1 MSLRRSREV
10 ASEKNMKCRKCENK
24 ASIHMRQHKL
34 ALCKEHYLKWVP
46 EQTERFIKKYE
57 MFTHDEK
64 ILVAVSGGKDS
75 LSLWYILVN
84 LGYQADGLYLGL
96 GIDGGI
102 NYSFESQRLTEIF
115 AAEHDLKLH
124 VVDIQKQYGQAIPV
138 IAERSHRGYGRPCA
152 VCGLAKRHEMNRIAR
167 DLGYDVLATG
177 HNLDD
182 EAAVLF
188 GNTLN
193 WSSEYLSRQ
202 GPVLPG
208 MDGLARKVKPLC
220 RFYER
225 EMTAYAIMNGIEYI
239 YKECPFAEGSQSIFY
254 KESLNQL
261 ETARPGAKLIFYLRF
276 LDAKKSGKFI
286 FQKKMEMAD
295 LHSCPKCGQS
305 TSTPDLCSF
314 CRMIE
319 KTRTETE

>member
-1 MSLRRSREV
+1 
-10 ASEKNMKCRKCENK
+10 MKCRKCENK

-34 ALCKEHYLKWVP
+34 ALCKEHYLEWVP
-46 EQTERFIKKYE
+46 EQTERFIQKYQ
-57 MFTHDEK
+57 MFTPDEK

-75 LSLWYILVN
+75 LSLWHILVK

-96 GIDGGI
+96 GIDEGI
-102 NYSFESQRLTEIF
+102 NYSHESQRLTVEF
-115 AAEHDLKLH
+115 AARNNLKLH
-124 VVDIQKQYGQAIPV
+124 VVDIEKEYGQPIPV
-138 IAERSHRGYGRPCA
+138 IAQRSHRGDGKPCA
-152 VCGLAKRHEMNRIAR
+152 VCGLAKRHEMNRVAR

-193 WSSEYLSRQ
+193 WSSEYLLRQ

-208 MDGLARKVKPLC
+208 VDGLARKVKPLC

-225 EMTAYAIMNGIEYI
+225 EMTAYAILSSIEYI
-239 YKECPFAEGSQSIFY
+239 YEECPFAEGSQSIFY

-261 ETARPGAKLIFYLRF
+261 ETVRPGAKLIFYLNF
-276 LDAKKSGKFI
+276 LEAKKSGNLFLE
-286 FQKKMEMAD
+286 KKVEMAH
-295 LHSCPKCGQS
+295 LHPCPKCGQP
-305 TSTPDLCSF
+305 TSTPDFCSF

-319 KTRTETE
+319 RTKDY